1 MKLLCLAALW
11 LLLAALVPTLA
22 ATTNAPP
29 TEKQKQLL
37 EEILR
42 ILPKS
47 EPWERWVK
55 ATGSYPPDF
64 DTMTN
69 HPFLPDPLR
78 LANGR
83 EVKKPDWP
91 RRRHEL
97 LTQFQ

>member
-11 LLLAALVPTLA
+11 LLLIIAAGLPA